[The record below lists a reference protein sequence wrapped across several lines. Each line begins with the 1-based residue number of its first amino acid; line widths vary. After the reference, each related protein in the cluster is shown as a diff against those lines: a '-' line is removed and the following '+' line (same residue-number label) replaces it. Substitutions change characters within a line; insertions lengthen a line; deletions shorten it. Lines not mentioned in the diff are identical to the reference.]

1 MDKPENE
8 FEIRLNE
15 IIYDL
20 ATMKET
26 NSDMQDVFDKIAEVH
41 HELFDVTVRIL
52 CDDNSSLLYKRL
64 VIKLMADPIIRGIN
78 ERLARPELF
87 YASESDDVI
96 DIK

>member
-1 MDKPENE
+1 MNRPENE
-8 FEIRLNE
+8 FEMRLNE

-20 ATMKET
+20 NTMKKT

-52 CDDNSSLLYKRL
+52 CDGNSSLLYKRL

-78 ERLARPELF
+78 ERLTHPELF
-87 YASESDDVI
+87 YAADSDDVI
-96 DIK
+96 DTK